1 MKLYHPT
8 RRAAIK
14 SSLLGLVTVSL
25 PNVLFA
31 KEMTEPDSVDE
42 KNGEVFYRYPSI
54 DDAIVSQVVG
64 LSHFNLDKVKE
75 FVGKRPELARAT
87 WDWGFGDWETAL
99 GAASHVGRRD
109 IADYLMQH
117 GARPDIFTYA
127 MLGKLQAVK
136 LMIEATP
143 GIQSID
149 GPHGISLLQHARN
162 GISKKESLSAPQIAE
177 SEQLIAYLESLK
189 NADGRQYL
197 EMTDDKKKYL
207 GDYKY
212 GDGEKEGLTIR
223 LNMREMISLGKL
235 GQFGGALYKI
245 GDNKYIYNG
254 ALSVQI
260 SFQFENDKVISLTIE
275 EPDLT
280 LKAIKV

>member
-1 MKLYHPT
+1 
-8 RRAAIK
+8 
-14 SSLLGLVTVSL
+14 
-25 PNVLFA
+25 
-31 KEMTEPDSVDE
+31 
-42 KNGEVFYRYPSI
+42 
-54 DDAIVSQVVG
+54 
-64 LSHFNLDKVKE
+64 
-75 FVGKRPELARAT
+75 
-87 WDWGFGDWETAL
+87 
-99 GAASHVGRRD
+99 
-109 IADYLMQH
+109 
-117 GARPDIFTYA
+117 

-254 ALSVQI
+254 APSVQI